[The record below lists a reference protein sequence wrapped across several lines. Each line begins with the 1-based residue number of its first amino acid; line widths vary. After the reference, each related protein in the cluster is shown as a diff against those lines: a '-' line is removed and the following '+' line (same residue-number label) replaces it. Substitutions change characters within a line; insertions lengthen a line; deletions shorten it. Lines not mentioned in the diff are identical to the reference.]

1 MVRYHTRRGLPA
13 DSSAST
19 WTVEHPITLR
29 PGEIAGSV
37 TDHISIQ
44 APLSACV
51 RLVNILGSR
60 PCCRGDHH
68 RYVKQQHHTFYDHD
82 RTGPDP
88 YCYTSSKL
96 RLTSDNCHYMVW

>member
-1 MVRYHTRRGLPA
+1 MDIA
-13 DSSAST
+13 DLGQRIGGSGRPFIGSS
-19 WTVEHPITLR
+19 
-29 PGEIAGSV
+29 GEIAGSV
-37 TDHISIQ
+37 TDHILIHM
-44 APLSACV
+44 PLSACV

>member
-1 MVRYHTRRGLPA
+1 MEIA
-13 DSSAST
+13 DLGQRIGGSG
-19 WTVEHPITLR
+19 R
-29 PGEIAGSV
+29 PFIGPSGEIAGSV

-82 RTGPDP
+82 RTGREP
-88 YCYTSSKL
+88 YCYTSSKPC
-96 RLTSDNCHYMVW
+96 LTSDNCHYMGWR